1 MKEDFLDYYRANLV
15 HLRELSAEFA
25 QQFPKVAAKLNIS
38 QLETQDPFV
47 ERLLEGSAF
56 LAARVEKKFDD
67 GYPLML
73 QSLLLRLCPLAIC
86 PLPAGCV
93 VSFERNPACNRGLS
107 LGKDIK
113 FEAVSQ
119 IDQHPVTFHPLWDV
133 QLLPISC
140 DNAEYHTSLIDAL
153 DSDELSEHDYKT
165 CLSIDL
171 TINDLDVI
179 KRVNDKLDIYLNL
192 VDSDVSMLSQCFH
205 NGLQAVYIKNEDR
218 FVRLDDVEVS
228 TVLYSEKSNLFQKAL
243 KMMPGI
249 AKMQLALGYP
259 FLSHFIR
266 IKNLLNR
273 LAEFGNKNVSV
284 LFCFDMIKPLTK
296 VIHKDSIRFNICPL
310 MNLFT
315 KRSDRSTIDV
325 KREFLVDLD
334 RTEPLNYEVF
344 SIESLE
350 VFDLK
355 NQYKTKALPFYSFS
369 NSIMDSDQA
378 VFFGQRRN
386 ERLNGIY
393 KKRSTYHKTDVF
405 VSLAGENYWSSSED
419 FSEFSANCWATNA
432 DLPFFIRQDATFKS
446 AGDGQINGNMLVPLV
461 KPQPSL
467 IIRGDLDGFKGL
479 SFVLMNVSAL
489 LYQDGITARNVL
501 QQMVGCFMR
510 GTQEEK
516 RSLMRGLA
524 SVDSRSSVFRFV
536 KRGCVYYEQGFELLL
551 TLDSKELAGVGVFN
565 YAQIIVHVL
574 DEFCP
579 INLMVKFKVVDKEQ
593 GIIYEWNQ
601 SESR

>member
-73 QSLLLRLCPLAIC
+73 QSLLLRVCPLALS
-86 PLPAGCV
+86 PLPAGAV
-93 VSFERNPACNRGLS
+93 VSFEKNPACNRGLS
-107 LGKDIK
+107 VGTDVK
-113 FEAVSQ
+113 FEVVSQ
-119 IDQHPVTFHPLWDV
+119 IDQHSVIFHPLWDV
-133 QLLPISC
+133 QLLPIIC
-140 DNAEYHTSLIDAL
+140 DNAEYRGSLIDSL
-153 DSDELSEHDYKT
+153 DSDELEEHDYKT
-165 CLSIDL
+165 CLNIDL

-179 KRVNDKLDIYLNL
+179 KRVDDQIDIYLNL
-192 VDSDVSMLSQCFH
+192 IDSDVSMLSQCFH
-205 NGLQAVYIKNEDR
+205 NGLKAVYIKNDDK
-218 FVRLDDVEVS
+218 FVRLDNIEIS
-228 TVLYSEKSNLFQKAL
+228 TVLYSEKSNLFLKAL
-243 KMMPGI
+243 KTMPGI

-266 IKNLLNR
+266 IKNLLKS
-273 LAEFGNKNVSV
+273 LADFGSRNVSV
-284 LFCFDMIKPLTK
+284 LFCFDMIKPLSK
-296 VIHKDSIRFNICPL
+296 VIHKDSVRFNICPL
-310 MNLFT
+310 LNLFT

-334 RTEPLNYEVF
+334 RTEPLNYEIF

-355 NQYKTKALPFYSFS
+355 NQYKVTALPFYSFS
-369 NSIMDSDQA
+369 NSITDEDQA
-378 VFFGQRRN
+378 VFFGQRRS

-432 DLPFFIRQDATFKS
+432 DLPMFIRPDATFKS
-446 AGDGQINGNMLVPLV
+446 AGDGQINGTALIPLV
-461 KPQPSL
+461 KPQSSL
-467 IIRGDLDGFKGL
+467 IVRGDFDGFKGL

-489 LYQDGITARNVL
+489 LYQDGPTARNVI
-501 QQMVGCFMR
+501 QQMVGYFMR

-524 SVDSRSSVFRFV
+524 GVDSKSSVFRFV
-536 KRGCVYYEQGFELLL
+536 KQGCVYYEQGFELLL
-551 TLDSKELAGVGVFN
+551 TLDAKDLAGVGIFTF
-565 YAQIIVHVL
+565 AQIVVHVL
-574 DEFCP
+574 NEFCP
-579 INLMVKFKVVDKEQ
+579 INLMVRFKVVDKEQ